1 MANEGE
7 ARETIASLQLR
18 LKSHFLDEPLESVV
32 VLAADIFKE
41 VVEKMES
48 WDIVEQFFR
57 FKSHIFTAPFNQ
69 LNASRLLDNLQAYKI
84 RKNDERREI
93 INQLKLRIDNIYA
106 DEKIKPEKLEE
117 YTNGLVMVLQK
128 TSEIEKFSKVLQGYM
143 PKYNE
148 LKHFNAQR
156 IAGTYYQALQ
166 D

>member
-1 MANEGE
+1 MYKEQLFDHLTEWVYPSQPKEQVFEKIEELFIALKDCNSDMLKKLLRNSQMLFPVRFEDLDPFKIRRKLYKLANEGE

-69 LNASRLLDNLQAYKI
+69 LNAHRLLDNLQAYKI

-93 INQLKLRIDNIYA
+93 IN
-106 DEKIKPEKLEE
+106 
-117 YTNGLVMVLQK
+117 
-128 TSEIEKFSKVLQGYM
+128 
-143 PKYNE
+143 
-148 LKHFNAQR
+148 
-156 IAGTYYQALQ
+156 
-166 D
+166 

>member
-1 MANEGE
+1 M
-7 ARETIASLQLR
+7 
-18 LKSHFLDEPLESVV
+18 V

-69 LNASRLLDNLQAYKI
+69 LNAQKLLDNLQAYKI

-93 INQLKLRIDNIYA
+93 INMLKLRIDDIYA

-117 YTNGLVMVLQK
+117 YTNGLVMVL
-128 TSEIEKFSKVLQGYM
+128 
-143 PKYNE
+143 
-148 LKHFNAQR
+148 
-156 IAGTYYQALQ
+156 
-166 D
+166 